1 MKVRLLLTRN
11 VTAQYSY
18 DDFVMETESKT
29 VVVDLPINNRDGKNA
44 GNWKIVGY
52 EELKDEVGK

>member
-1 MKVRLLLTRN
+1 MKVRLLLKRN

-44 GNWKIVGY
+44 GNWQIVGY
-52 EELKDEVGK
+52 EELKDEVEK